1 MLTFTWAVLAGFALG
16 TPAIPFGLSISLAPP
31 VALFAVLLG
40 AAGCLLSAVF
50 AVEQLRTRWLAW
62 RSNRRTVTVTADGG
76 GDGAGDVTGEA
87 PRKNRLTGRTGLRA
101 RRVVNRYGV
110 IGFGIIGPALF
121 GTWGSAMLGTA
132 LGLPRW
138 PLLGWLMAGV
148 TLWCTV
154 MLVAS
159 EALLKAFG
167 LT

>member
-1 MLTFTWAVLAGFALG
+1 MLKFVWAVLAGFALG
-16 TPAIPFGLSISLAPP
+16 TPAVPFGLSISLAPP
-31 VALFAVLLG
+31 IALIAVLLG

-50 AVEQLRTRWLAW
+50 AAGWLRTRWLAW
-62 RSNRRTVTVTADGG
+62 RSKRRPVTAGAPPENRR
-76 GDGAGDVTGEA
+76 
-87 PRKNRLTGRTGLRA
+87 NRLDGPTGRRA

-138 PLLGWLMAGV
+138 RLIGWLMAGV

-154 MLVAS
+154 MLFAS
-159 EALLKAFG
+159 EALIDAFG
-167 LT
+167 LR

>member
-1 MLTFTWAVLAGFALG
+1 MLTFAWAVLAGFALG

-62 RSNRRTVTVTADGG
+62 RSNRRTVAVTADG
-76 GDGAGDVTGEA
+76 DSDVADEA
-87 PRKNRLTGRTGLRA
+87 PRKNRLSGRTGLRA

-159 EALLKAFG
+159 EALLQAFG

>member
-1 MLTFTWAVLAGFALG
+1 MLKFAWAVLAGFALG
-16 TPAIPFGLSISLAPP
+16 TPAVPFGLSISLAPP
-31 VALFAVLLG
+31 IALVAVLLG

-50 AVEQLRTRWLAW
+50 AAGWLRTRWLIW
-62 RSNRRTVTVTADGG
+62 RSQRRPVTTGSPPGGRRPRIDGR
-76 GDGAGDVTGEA
+76 A
-87 PRKNRLTGRTGLRA
+87 GLRA

-138 PLLGWLMAGV
+138 RLIGWLMAGV

-154 MLVAS
+154 MLLAS
-159 EALLKAFG
+159 EALIDAFG
-167 LT
+167 LR

>member
-1 MLTFTWAVLAGFALG
+1 MLTFAWAVLAGFALG
-16 TPAIPFGLSISLAPP
+16 TPAIPFGLSISLTPP
-31 VALFAVLLG
+31 VALLAVLLG

-50 AVEQLRTRWLAW
+50 AVEQIRTRWLAR
-62 RSNRRTVTVTADGG
+62 RSKRRPVTPGPPPG
-76 GDGAGDVTGEA
+76 KRG
-87 PRKNRLTGRTGLRA
+87 NRLAGPTGRRA

-138 PLLGWLMAGV
+138 RLIGWLMAGV

-154 MLVAS
+154 MLLAS
-159 EALLKAFG
+159 EALIDAFG
-167 LT
+167 LR

>member
-1 MLTFTWAVLAGFALG
+1 MLNFAWAVLAGFTLG
-16 TPAIPFGLSISLAPP
+16 TPAVPFGLSISLAPP
-31 VALFAVLLG
+31 IALLAVLLG

-50 AVEQLRTRWLAW
+50 TVGWLRTRWQVW
-62 RSNRRTVTVTADGG
+62 RSKRRPITA
-76 GDGAGDVTGEA
+76 GAPPGK
-87 PRKNRLTGRTGLRA
+87 RRNRLDGPTGRRA

-138 PLLGWLMAGV
+138 QLIGWLMAGV

-154 MLVAS
+154 MLLAS
-159 EALLKAFG
+159 EALIDALG
-167 LT
+167 LR

>member
-1 MLTFTWAVLAGFALG
+1 MLAGFALG
-16 TPAIPFGLSISLAPP
+16 TPAVPFGLSISLAPP
-31 VALFAVLLG
+31 VALIAVLLG

-50 AVEQLRTRWLAW
+50 AVGWLRTQWLVR
-62 RSNRRTVTVTADGG
+62 RSKQRPVTAGAPPENRR
-76 GDGAGDVTGEA
+76 
-87 PRKNRLTGRTGLRA
+87 NRLDSPTGLRA

-138 PLLGWLMAGV
+138 RLIGWLMAGV

-154 MLVAS
+154 MLLAS
-159 EALLKAFG
+159 EAVIDAFG
-167 LT
+167 LR

>member
-1 MLTFTWAVLAGFALG
+1 MLKFAWAALAGFALG
-16 TPAIPFGLSISLAPP
+16 TPAVPFGLSISLAPP
-31 VALFAVLLG
+31 LALTAVLLG

-50 AVEQLRTRWLAW
+50 AAGWLRTRWLE
-62 RSNRRTVTVTADGG
+62 RRAKRRPVT
-76 GDGAGDVTGEA
+76 TG
-87 PRKNRLTGRTGLRA
+87 PPPGKRRNRLDGPTGLRA

-138 PLLGWLMAGV
+138 PLIGWLMAGV

-154 MLVAS
+154 MLLAS
-159 EALLKAFG
+159 EALIDAFG
-167 LT
+167 LR